1 MRELDLLL
9 GRFLAAGLGALGRE
23 DLDRFE
29 RLLEHP
35 DQDILAWL
43 TGVAR
48 PEDADTREIV
58 GILRRS
64 MEQSNGDIGR

>member
-9 GRFLAAGLGALGRE
+9 GRFLTTGLGALGRQ
-23 DLDRFE
+23 DLGRFE
-29 RLLEHP
+29 MLLEHP

-43 TGVAR
+43 TGTAR

-58 GILRRS
+58 AILRRS
-64 MEQSNGDIGR
+64 IERSNGTIER